1 VQEPAGELEGEAV
14 VVLVVPAVGQGA
26 GYPRLGDDDV
36 AVGEHGGDIEGA
48 VGDEHGTEFLG
59 QEPHDPVPADHVR
72 GAVADGQGGGVAWRG
87 EPLGFGRE
95 DGAVWSGSRVAKAG
109 VMDDILGPAWRDVW
123 RETDMDV

>member
-95 DGAVWSGSRVAKAG
+95 DGADLVRVAGREGAPHGGGTLSAG
-109 VMDDILGPAWRDVW
+109 QPGQGGFGRHG
-123 RETDMDV
+123 